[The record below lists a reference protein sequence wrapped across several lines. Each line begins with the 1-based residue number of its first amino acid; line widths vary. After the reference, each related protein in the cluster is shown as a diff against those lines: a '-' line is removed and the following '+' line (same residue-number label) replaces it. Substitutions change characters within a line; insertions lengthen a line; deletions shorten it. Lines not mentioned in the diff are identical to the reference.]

1 MNRRKLIRSLTLT
14 TLASS
19 FCLLGGAQT
28 FAASPKDAP
37 VRSLA
42 VGQSLRYDSGL
53 KLTFVKVRNDSRC
66 PMGALCIWAGDA
78 EVVLIAK
85 VGNQPDKIIRIHTY
99 SNPTSVSIPAA
110 APGTIS
116 TMKTYYVKIA
126 RLSPQPR
133 IGSTIKQSDYR
144 LALDISVSNPYIAIP
159 CFSDT
164 SALIKNLRF
173 TQ

>member
-19 FCLLGGAQT
+19 FCLLGGVQT

-37 VRSLA
+37 VPSLA

-53 KLTFVKVRNDSRC
+53 KLTFLKVKNDSRC
-66 PMGALCIWAGDA
+66 PIGVMCITAGDA

-85 VGNQPDKIIRIHTY
+85 VGNQPDKIIRVHTNY
-99 SNPTSVSIPAA
+99 SPTSVSIPAA

-126 RLSPQPR
+126 SLSPFR
-133 IGSTIKQSDYR
+133 RMGTTIKQSDYR
-144 LALDISVSNPYIAIP
+144 LALDISVAN
-159 CFSDT
+159 
-164 SALIKNLRF
+164 
-173 TQ
+173 